1 MIINSMTRA
10 DARPGLIRTSAAFH
24 FNPRAP
30 LRDLRECAKLMGIT
44 YNQAQYLERL
54 AFTKLRAALAA
65 YGYHHET
72 GMIRR

>member
-1 MIINSMTRA
+1 MFECMMRA
-10 DARPGLIRTSAAFH
+10 DAKPTLPRRGGEHH

-30 LRDLRECAKLMGIT
+30 LRDLRECANLMGIT

-65 YGYHHET
+65 YGYRSE
-72 GMIRR
+72 RA